1 MTLDAHISQKI
12 RKNSDPDP
20 ITMNLNS
27 PHSKYG
33 GKMNHLLEGGTKNK
47 NVTVNKS

>member
-1 MTLDAHISQKI
+1 MTLDAHIGQKI

-33 GKMNHLLEGGTKNK
+33 GKNEPSFRGWDEK
-47 NVTVNKS
+47 